1 MLNSYRQPGEIHDS
15 ITKLKVYRANS
26 NSQTTSLYPIR
37 FSINI
42 LFTSL
47 VSFAFCLCVN
57 TFFLKQNIYILIHI
71 QLWEWVSDKKLVY
84 KVVYKVIK
92 LVYKVPGIR

>member
-1 MLNSYRQPGEIHDS
+1 MLNSGGIHDS
-15 ITKLKVYRANS
+15 ITKLKVHRANS
-26 NSQTTSLYPIR
+26 NLQTTSLYPVR

-71 QLWEWVSDKKLVY
+71 QLWEWVSDKKNFIWLISGSKTIYLVY
-84 KVVYKVIK
+84 NPF
-92 LVYKVPGIR
+92 LN